1 MKKKLISLLL
11 LSLLLALLCPL
22 AAFAEGADGEQSFPY
37 VLDNAN
43 LLSDSQRQ
51 ALEEQA
57 AALSET
63 HACSLYI
70 VTMEDY
76 REYAGDVYTCATQLF
91 TYFDLGWGSERDGVI
106 LLLSTKERD
115 YALAGHGSTGETIC
129 GRESSWLIED
139 EFLDNFRSNDWNGG
153 FSDYLAACDR
163 QLTKLENGGDVSE
176 GANIITGDDGLDYH
190 EFNRPDMASTY
201 RRSVGL
207 RLAAVIGIPLLVAL
221 ITCSVFKAQMK
232 TAKEQTRA
240 DEYLV
245 PHSMD
250 LRIRDDR
257 FTHRTETRT
266 VIESDS
272 RSGGGGGGSSF
283 HSGGGFSGRSGK
295 F

>member
-91 TYFDLGWGSERDGVI
+91 T
-106 LLLSTKERD
+106 
-115 YALAGHGSTGETIC
+115 
-129 GRESSWLIED
+129 
-139 EFLDNFRSNDWNGG
+139 
-153 FSDYLAACDR
+153 
-163 QLTKLENGGDVSE
+163 
-176 GANIITGDDGLDYH
+176 
-190 EFNRPDMASTY
+190 
-201 RRSVGL
+201 
-207 RLAAVIGIPLLVAL
+207 
-221 ITCSVFKAQMK
+221 
-232 TAKEQTRA
+232 
-240 DEYLV
+240 
-245 PHSMD
+245 
-250 LRIRDDR
+250 
-257 FTHRTETRT
+257 
-266 VIESDS
+266 
-272 RSGGGGGGSSF
+272 
-283 HSGGGFSGRSGK
+283 
-295 F
+295 